1 MFLPLQPRSW
11 RWHFCGMVH
20 STETLVSYNDKG
32 GICSHINL
40 LEIEHCEVSP
50 TIHYYKHLYSAS
62 SSGATIDL
70 VLVLCIQNTTTAYNI
85 CSFLSHNVH
94 SYTSA
99 YRNRNRKLEI
109 SRALTKAK
117 S

>member
-50 TIHYYKHLYSAS
+50 TI
-62 SSGATIDL
+62 DL
-70 VLVLCIQNTTTAYNI
+70 VLVLCVQNTTTAYNI

-94 SYTSA
+94 SHTSA

-109 SRALTKAK
+109 SRAPTKAK
-117 S
+117 SR